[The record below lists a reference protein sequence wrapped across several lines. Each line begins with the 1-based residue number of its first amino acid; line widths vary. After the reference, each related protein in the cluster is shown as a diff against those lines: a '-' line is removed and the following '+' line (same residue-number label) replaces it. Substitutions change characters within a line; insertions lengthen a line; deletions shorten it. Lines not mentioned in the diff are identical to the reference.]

1 MNAEVAS
8 AGWPSARMT
17 AQTSRS
23 TVRHAQGAGVRSRA
37 WGVRGV
43 LVAAQAGHA
52 SGPGGRHKCDSISAK
67 PRAGVILPSCAFIT
81 VHTQELDIDACCTYS
96 VEQYRNTVR
105 YQPERSAKVTRLEC
119 AKYLNCVFFL
129 VPDECPGLPRAPSD
143 TPKVPP
149 CGDHTGV
156 CCVNLWRSRRHI
168 STVCRQVQGAK
179 TKPPELAL
187 EKHCLVTFERRSG

>member
-52 SGPGGRHKCDSISAK
+52 SGPGGRHKCCPAMLTP
-67 PRAGVILPSCAFIT
+67 PRHL
-81 VHTQELDIDACCTYS
+81 EL
-96 VEQYRNTVR
+96 
-105 YQPERSAKVTRLEC
+105 
-119 AKYLNCVFFL
+119 F
-129 VPDECPGLPRAPSD
+129 
-143 TPKVPP
+143 
-149 CGDHTGV
+149 TG
-156 CCVNLWRSRRHI
+156 C
-168 STVCRQVQGAK
+168 QQ
-179 TKPPELAL
+179 
-187 EKHCLVTFERRSG
+187 